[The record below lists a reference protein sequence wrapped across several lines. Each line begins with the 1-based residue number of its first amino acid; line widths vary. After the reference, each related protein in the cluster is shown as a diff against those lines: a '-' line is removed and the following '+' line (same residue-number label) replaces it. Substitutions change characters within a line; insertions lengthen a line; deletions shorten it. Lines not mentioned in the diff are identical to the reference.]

1 LSISAI
7 GNCNYCRTSITP
19 FNKNVGY
26 NSNGI
31 GDGKELL
38 EISQQKYFSQIE
50 RFYTKYALDVWRH
63 IQYIY
68 IFYVEAS

>member
-1 LSISAI
+1 
-7 GNCNYCRTSITP
+7 
-19 FNKNVGY
+19 VGY